1 MPSHMRPRSTPA
13 QFGDVMADDSIA
25 ELPLTWFQ
33 VRVIAVMILLNALDG
48 YDALAIAFAAPGI
61 ARDWSVTPGGLGV
74 VISVGLFGTAF
85 GSLCISPLGDRIG
98 RRPMILASLVAMTS
112 GMLVTA
118 CASDL
123 IVLSLGRV
131 LTGIGVG
138 AMVPSISALAAEYSN
153 TRLRNLVVMLVAIGF
168 PVGGL
173 LCGSSSSML
182 LQHFDWRSIFIAG
195 AVITGLAILAPW
207 WLAPES
213 VEFLATVR
221 SPSSLPKI
229 NAVRARL
236 EQSAMISLPPLSERL
251 SRRNLFDIFR
261 PALLLTTLTLT
272 LAYGLHN
279 ATVYYALNWVPKLVV
294 DLSFSAS
301 QGASISA
308 WTSAGGIVGALL
320 VAALTARVDVRGL
333 TILLL
338 FGTAGFLMAFAH
350 TNADLHRL
358 IATSALLGAC
368 LYGGQASLYA
378 LMTRSFP
385 THVRATGLGFVTGVG
400 RLGGILSP
408 SVSGFLMVAGLRNS
422 QVSMVMALGSLSGAL
437 ILVGAG
443 MLGWK
448 AMAPSR
454 HEALSDQ
461 FTERNP

>member
-1 MPSHMRPRSTPA
+1 MT
-13 QFGDVMADDSIA
+13 G
-25 ELPLTWFQ
+25 FQ
-33 VRVIAVMILLNALDG
+33 VTVIAVMFLLNVLDG

-61 ARDWSVTPGGLGV
+61 GRDWTATPGQLGV
-74 VISVGLFGTAF
+74 VISVGLFGTAL
-85 GSLCISPLGDRIG
+85 GSLFVSPLGDRVG
-98 RRPMILASLVAMTS
+98 RRPMILSSLVAMTG
-112 GMLVTA
+112 GMVITA

-123 IVLSLGRV
+123 IVLSLGRL

-153 TRLRNLVVMLVAIGF
+153 RRFRSLAVILVAIGF

-173 LCGSSSSML
+173 ICGSSSSIL
-182 LQHFDWRSIFIAG
+182 LHYFDWRSVFIAG
-195 AVITGLAILAPW
+195 ALITGLTILAPL

-221 SPSSLPKI
+221 SSASLAKI

-236 EQSAMISLPPLSERL
+236 NQPPVLSLPPLRERL
-251 SRRNLFDIFR
+251 SKRNVFDIFR
-261 PALLLTTLTLT
+261 PALLLMTLTLT

-308 WTSAGGIVGALL
+308 WTSAGGIVGALV
-320 VAALTARVDVRGL
+320 VAALAARVDVRRL
-333 TILLL
+333 TTLLL
-338 FGTAGFLMAFAH
+338 FGTAGFLTAFAH
-350 TNADLHRL
+350 TDANVHRL

-378 LMTRSFP
+378 LMTRAFP
-385 THVRATGLGFVTGVG
+385 THVRATGVGFVTGVG

-408 SVSGFLMVAGLRNS
+408 SLSGFLMGAGLRNS
-422 QVSMVMALGSLSGAL
+422 QVSMVMALGSLLGAV
-437 ILVGAG
+437 ILVAAA
-443 MLGWK
+443 MLGLNK
-448 AMAPSR
+448 MGPR
-454 HEALSDQ
+454 DD
-461 FTERNP
+461 